1 MIGAV
6 VIGEVVSATGH
17 DDRPVDAT
25 TSAPTE
31 VSAIPPVLGDKR
43 FEVTISGRPD
53 AQPHVVPAGPG
64 FAVVVDDNLTAYGA
78 DGVERWHYRPADTAI
93 DNVHVYDD
101 GAVLIAALSD
111 NLIAFDANTGQ
122 QLWTSSD
129 EDLRGAFDGYQNSTE
144 QKPYPSLPRFL
155 AQSTGTVMMGFDPR
169 NGEETWRHSRG
180 CSKTAY
186 TPTQLLCLNMWGD
199 HARVTVV
206 DAATGSAGVDVRV
219 PIPGAGRPETWTFIA
234 EDVDSSGAG
243 VAMTFWVSSSD
254 EQDPSPLV
262 YLNTTSRA
270 SVPLGEASA
279 FGGDPRG
286 DLLVTS
292 PGGGTVALHDAAG
305 ARRCIINPDA
315 TPVDGEFGATAWL
328 TDQIIA
334 VINRGTGFDPEPAL
348 VVFDRDCR
356 SLSSEPVPPGT
367 DITAIVPAPG
377 ATLIV
382 RSDGAGTH
390 IDGYSPR

>member
-6 VIGEVVSATGH
+6 VIGGVSGIGH

-25 TSAPTE
+25 MSAPTE
-31 VSAIPPVLGDKR
+31 VPAIPPELGDRR
-43 FEVTISGRPD
+43 FEVTVFGRPD
-53 AQPHVVPAGPG
+53 AQPRVVRAGPG

-78 DGVERWHYRPADTAI
+78 DGVERWHYRPAYTAI
-93 DNVHVYDD
+93 DDVHVYDD
-101 GAVLIAALSD
+101 GTVLIAALSD
-111 NLIAFDANTGQ
+111 SLIAFDAYTGQ
-122 QLWTSSD
+122 QLWTSLN

-144 QKPYPSLPRFL
+144 RKPYPSLPRLL

-169 NGEETWRHSRG
+169 TGEETWRHSRG

-234 EDVDSSGAG
+234 EDVDSTGAG
-243 VAMTFWVSSSD
+243 VAMTFWISGSG

-270 SVPLGEASA
+270 SVPLGETSA

-305 ARRCIINPDA
+305 ARRCVISPDA
-315 TPVDGEFGATAWL
+315 TPVDGEFEATAWL

-334 VINRGTGFDPEPAL
+334 VFNRGKGFDPEPSL

-356 SLSSEPVPPGT
+356 SLSAQPVPAGT
-367 DITAIVPAPG
+367 DITEVVPAPG
-377 ATLIV
+377 ATLMV
-382 RSDGAGTH
+382 RSDGTGTH

>member
-1 MIGAV
+1 VIGAV
-6 VIGEVVSATGH
+6 VIGEVVSASGH

-25 TSAPTE
+25 KSAPTE
-31 VSAIPPVLGDKR
+31 VPAIPSVLGDRR
-43 FEVTISGRPD
+43 FEVTVSGRPD

-93 DNVHVYDD
+93 DDVHVYDD
-101 GAVLIAALSD
+101 GTVLIAALSD
-111 NLIAFDANTGQ
+111 SLIAFDANTGQ
-122 QLWTSSD
+122 QLWTSQN

-144 QKPYPSLPRFL
+144 QKPHPSLPRLL
-155 AQSTGTVMMGFDPR
+155 AQSKGTVMMGFDLR
-169 NGEETWRHSRG
+169 TGVETWRHSRG
-180 CSKTAY
+180 CFKTAY

-234 EDVDSSGAG
+234 EDVDSTGVG
-243 VAMTFWVSSSD
+243 VAMTFWISSSD

-270 SVPLGEASA
+270 SVPLGETSA
-279 FGGDPRG
+279 TGGDPRG

-305 ARRCIINPDA
+305 ALRCIISPDA
-315 TPVDGEFGATAWL
+315 TPVDGEFEATAWL

-334 VINRGTGFDPEPAL
+334 VINGGKGFDLEPSL
-348 VVFDRDCR
+348 VVFDRGCR
-356 SLSSEPVPPGT
+356 SLSTQPVPAGT
-367 DITAIVPAPG
+367 DISEIVPAPG

-382 RSDGAGTH
+382 RSDGDGTH